1 MKLIEFNPRLRFSIK
16 CNFLSFIKNSLDPPG
31 QIPNEPT
38 VIDSS
43 ANHLSL
49 SWMKPQCN
57 DSAPVIGFRIDAWL
71 VGKEGDAT
79 WREIG
84 TSPLASF
91 DAFNLK
97 HGCEYH
103 FRVTPK
109 NRYGYGPST
118 QTTYPIMFGDVV
130 KLPEFT
136 KILSGQLKALLNNDI
151 TLECVAMGSPRPE
164 IIWYKDGIRIDSNE
178 KRVIS
183 VIGPLCRLTI
193 RNVEENDNGR
203 YTCEASNKEGRVS
216 TFARVQT
223 VSDPK
228 IFEADNKLK
237 KNVEVAVDLEQ
248 QQQLDEML
256 PQFTMRL
263 RDRRVQCTYP
273 VRLTCQVLGI
283 PQPTIQWHKDG
294 IQLIEDERIAFMQED
309 QFSTLEISRTYL
321 EDSGQYTITARNEL
335 GSVSCHCNLIV
346 DKGIRAYISPEFFK
360 PLDMVYTYNENQEIT
375 LQAHV
380 EAYPSVG
387 VTWHHDGVRLRPS
400 RRIQATLDTEGV
412 VSLIICEATIKDAG
426 IYTCVASN
434 AVGRVEST
442 CRVAINDHSDKKS
455 RAIPSIVAPDAP

>member
-1 MKLIEFNPRLRFSIK
+1 MLIY
-16 CNFLSFIKNSLDPPG
+16 FLFLCADPPG

-49 SWMKPQCN
+49 SWMKPPSH
-57 DSAPVIGFRIDAWL
+57 DAAPVVGYRIDAWL

-79 WREIG
+79 WKEIG
-84 TSPLASF
+84 TSPIANF
-91 DAFNLK
+91 DVFNLK
-97 HGCEYH
+97 PGCEYH
-103 FRVTPK
+103 FRVTPR
-109 NRYGYGPST
+109 NRYGFGPST

-136 KILSGQLKALLNNDI
+136 KILPGQLKALLNNDI

-164 IIWYKDGIRIDSNE
+164 IIWYKNGIRIDSNE
-178 KRVIS
+178 KHAIS

-193 RNVEENDNGR
+193 HNVAIDDDGR

-237 KNVEVAVDLEQ
+237 KHIEVADIE
-248 QQQLDEML
+248 QLDEML

-273 VRLTCQVLGI
+273 VRLTCQVLSV
-283 PQPTIQWHKDG
+283 PQPTIQWYKDG
-294 IQLIEDERIAFMQED
+294 IKLVEDDRLAFLQED
-309 QFSTLEISRTYL
+309 QFYTLEFSRTYL
-321 EDSGQYTITARNEL
+321 EDSGQYTVTARNEL

-346 DKGIRAYISPEFFK
+346 DKGIRAYISPEFLK
-360 PLDMVYTYNENQEIT
+360 PLDMVNTYTEGEEIR
-375 LQAHV
+375 LQATV

-387 VTWHHDGVRLRPS
+387 VTWHHDGIRLRPS
-400 RRIQATLDTEGV
+400 RRIQATLDSEGV
-412 VSLIICEATIKDAG
+412 VSLIISEATLKDAG
-426 IYTCVASN
+426 TYTCVASN

-442 CRVAINDHSDKKS
+442 CRIAINEHPDKKS
-455 RAIPSIVAPDAP
+455 RVVPSIIAPDAP

>member
-1 MKLIEFNPRLRFSIK
+1 MQLCCTFPFSFF
-16 CNFLSFIKNSLDPPG
+16 CSAHFSLKDPPG

-49 SWMKPQCN
+49 SWMKPQFH
-57 DSAPVIGFRIDAWL
+57 DAAPVIGYRVDAWL

-79 WREIG
+79 WKEIG
-84 TSPLASF
+84 TSPIASF
-91 DAFNLK
+91 DVFNLK
-97 HGCEYH
+97 AGCEYH
-103 FRVTPK
+103 FRVTPR
-109 NRYGYGPST
+109 NRYGFGPST

-136 KILSGQLKALLNNDI
+136 KILPGQLKALKANDI
-151 TLECVAMGSPRPE
+151 TLECVAMGSPRPD

-183 VIGPLCRLTI
+183 VMGPLCRLII
-193 RNVEENDNGR
+193 RNITEDDNGR

-223 VSDPK
+223 VTDPK

-237 KNVEVAVDLEQ
+237 KNVETDLEH
-248 QQQLDEML
+248 LSDDEIL

-273 VRLTCQVLGI
+273 VRMSCQVLAI
-283 PQPTIQWHKDG
+283 PQATIEWHKDG
-294 IQLIEDERIAFMQED
+294 IKLCEDERFAFLQED

-321 EDSGQYTITARNEL
+321 EDSGQYMVTARNEL

-346 DKGIRAYISPEFFK
+346 DKGIRAYISPEFIK
-360 PLDMVYTYNENQEIT
+360 PLDMIFSCKESEEIR

-387 VTWHHDGVRLRPS
+387 VTWHHDGIRLRPS
-400 RRIQATLDTEGV
+400 RRIQATLDTDGV
-412 VSLIICEATIKDAG
+412 VTLVITEATISDAG

-442 CRVAINDHSDKKS
+442 CRVTIAENTDRKS
-455 RAIPSIVAPDAP
+455 RVIPSIVAPDAP

>member
-1 MKLIEFNPRLRFSIK
+1 
-16 CNFLSFIKNSLDPPG
+16 
-31 QIPNEPT
+31 
-38 VIDSS
+38 
-43 ANHLSL
+43 
-49 SWMKPQCN
+49 MKPQCN
-57 DSAPVIGFRIDAWL
+57 DAAPVIGYRIDAWL
-71 VGKEGDAT
+71 VGKEGDAS
-79 WREIG
+79 WKEIG
-84 TSPLASF
+84 QSPIANF
-91 DAFNLK
+91 DVFNLK

-103 FRVTPK
+103 FRVTPR

-136 KILSGQLKALLNNDI
+136 KILPGQLKALIDNDI
-151 TLECVAMGSPRPE
+151 TLECVAMGSPRPD

-178 KRVIS
+178 KRSIS
-183 VIGPLCRLTI
+183 VIGPLCRLVI
-193 RNVEENDNGR
+193 RNVTENDNGR

-237 KNVEVAVDLEQ
+237 RNMETDLEQ
-248 QQQLDEML
+248 LDECL

-273 VRLTCQVLGI
+273 VRLTCQVLGV
-283 PQPTIQWHKDG
+283 PQPAVKWFKDD
-294 IQLIEDERIAFMQED
+294 IELIEDDRIAFMQED
-309 QFSTLEISRTYL
+309 QFSTLEFSRTHL
-321 EDSGQYTITARNEL
+321 EDSGQYTVTAKNEL

-360 PLDMVYTYNENQEIT
+360 PLDMMYTFNEGDEIR

-387 VTWHHDGVRLRPS
+387 VTWHHDGIRLRPS
-400 RRIQATLDTEGV
+400 RRIQATLDTDGV
-412 VSLIICEATIKDAG
+412 TALTIVQATIRDAG
-426 IYTCVASN
+426 TYTCVASN
-434 AVGRVEST
+434 AVGRVECTS
-442 CRVAINDHSDKKS
+442 RVHIVELPDKDA
-455 RAIPSIVAPDAP
+455 RRMPSIVTPDMP

>member
-1 MKLIEFNPRLRFSIK
+1 MYVLYNCKTK
-16 CNFLSFIKNSLDPPG
+16 KKDPPG

-57 DSAPVIGFRIDAWL
+57 DAAPVVGYRIDSWL

-79 WREIG
+79 WKEIG
-84 TSPLASF
+84 TSGLASF
-91 DAFNLK
+91 DVFNLK

-103 FRVTPK
+103 FRVTPR

-136 KILSGQLKALLNNDI
+136 KILPGQLKALINDDV
-151 TLECVAMGSPRPE
+151 TLECVSMGSPRPN
-164 IIWYKDGIRIDSNE
+164 IVWYKDGIRIDSNE
-178 KRVIS
+178 KHIIS
-183 VIGPLCRLTI
+183 VMGPLCRLI
-193 RNVEENDNGR
+193 IQNVTENDNGR

-223 VSDPK
+223 VTDPK
-228 IFEADNKLK
+228 LLEADNKLK
-237 KNVEVAVDLEQ
+237 RNIETDLEQ
-248 QQQLDEML
+248 LNVDDEIL

-273 VRLTCQVLGI
+273 VRLTCQVLAVPHATIEWFKEGI
-283 PQPTIQWHKDG
+283 K
-294 IQLIEDERIAFMQED
+294 LIEDDRIAFLQED

-321 EDSGQYTITARNEL
+321 EDSGQYSVTARNEL
-335 GSVSCHCNLIV
+335 GSVSCHCNLTV
-346 DKGIRAYISPEFFK
+346 DKGIRAYISPEFIK
-360 PLDMVYTYNENQEIT
+360 PLDIVCTYNEGQDIHLE
-375 LQAHV
+375 AHV

-387 VTWHHDGVRLRPS
+387 VTWHHNGIRLRPS
-400 RRIQATLDTEGV
+400 RKIQASLDCDGIVT
-412 VSLIICEATIKDAG
+412 LIITETTVKDAG
-426 IYTCVASN
+426 TYTCVASN

-442 CRVAINDHSDKKS
+442 CRINILENSDKKS
-455 RAIPSIVAPDAP
+455 RVIPSIVAPDAP

>member
-1 MKLIEFNPRLRFSIK
+1 MQFNR
-16 CNFLSFIKNSLDPPG
+16 LDPPG

-43 ANHLSL
+43 NNHLSL
-49 SWMKPQCN
+49 SWMKPPAH
-57 DSAPVIGFRIDAWL
+57 DAAPVISYRIDAWL
-71 VGKEGDAT
+71 VGKESDAT
-79 WREIG
+79 WKEIG
-84 TSPLASF
+84 TSPTANF
-91 DAFNLK
+91 DVFDLK

-103 FRVTPK
+103 FRVTPR
-109 NRYGYGPST
+109 NRYGFGPST

-136 KILSGQLKALLNNDI
+136 KILPGQLKALINNDI
-151 TLECVAMGSPRPE
+151 TLECVAMGSPRPD
-164 IIWYKDGIRIDSNE
+164 IIWYKDGIRINSDE

-183 VIGPLCRLTI
+183 VMGPLCRLII
-193 RNVEENDNGR
+193 RNVGENDNGR

-216 TFARVQT
+216 TFARLQT

-228 IFEADNKLK
+228 LFEADNKLK
-237 KNVEVAVDLEQ
+237 LNVETDLEN
-248 QQQLDEML
+248 LDEML

-273 VRLTCQVLGI
+273 VRLTCQALGV
-283 PQPTIQWHKDG
+283 PFPVVSWFKDG
-294 IQLIEDERIAFMQED
+294 IKLTEDDRVAFLQED

-321 EDSGQYTITARNEL
+321 EDSGQYTATARNEL

-346 DKGIRAYISPEFFK
+346 DKGIRAYIAPEFYK
-360 PLDMVYTYNENQEIT
+360 TLDMVYTCEENDEIR

-387 VTWHHDGVRLRPS
+387 VTWHHDGLRLRPS
-400 RRIQATLDTEGV
+400 RRIQATLDAEGV
-412 VSLIICEATIKDAG
+412 VTLIISGASVKDSG
-426 IYTCVASN
+426 VYTCVASN

-442 CRVAINDHSDKKS
+442 CRVNVAENPDRKS
-455 RAIPSIVAPDAP
+455 RVPSIIGPDMP